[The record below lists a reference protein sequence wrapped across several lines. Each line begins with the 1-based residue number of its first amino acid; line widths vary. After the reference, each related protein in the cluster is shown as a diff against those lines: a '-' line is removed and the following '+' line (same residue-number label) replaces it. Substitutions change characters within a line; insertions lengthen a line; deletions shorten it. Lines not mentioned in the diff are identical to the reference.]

1 MAFELWSLFSAQYSR
16 TLSSSI
22 TAALAVKVRRGEHI
36 GKVPY
41 GYNRENQKLVI
52 NEEEAQV
59 VQMMYKWYLE
69 GWGYKK
75 ITNELNRL
83 GIKSK
88 TKKNWQMTS
97 VQRILQSS
105 IYKGTFILNQYT
117 SVKVGGKKKQIRKPK
132 EKWFVF
138 SNHHPKIV
146 EEEIWNQANRK
157 KIKQIKRKS
166 QLGLNFVI

>member
-1 MAFELWSLFSAQYSR
+1 M
-16 TLSSSI
+16 
-22 TAALAVKVRRGEHI
+22 KVRRGEHI

-52 NEEEAQV
+52 NEEEAKA

-75 ITNELNRL
+75 ITNELNQL

-88 TKKNWQMTS
+88 TKNWQMTS
-97 VQRILQSS
+97 VQRILQNP

-117 SVKVGGKKKQIRKPK
+117 SVKVGGKKNKFEIQKKNGLFFLTITLGLLKKRYGIRQI
-132 EKWFVF
+132 EK
-138 SNHHPKIV
+138 N
-146 EEEIWNQANRK
+146 K
-157 KIKQIKRKS
+157 KIKRKS
-166 QLGLNFVI
+166 QLGMNFAI